1 MNISE
6 YHTYWYNYYKE
17 LNINFFE
24 YSDYNKLKTTN
35 DTHLIVVDHL
45 NGFDINGHNQI
56 LEQLNSIKR
65 TVEIQYVLTDKIKS
79 LYNNLEIKFINV
91 GLNLA
96 LNQLLPTKEPAE
108 KNFKNFQEKKFK

>member
-6 YHTYWYNYYKE
+6 YETYWYNYYKE

-56 LEQLNSIKR
+56 LEQLNK
-65 TVEIQYVLTDKIKS
+65 EIDNPLS
-79 LYNNLEIKFINV
+79 KFHV
-91 GLNLA
+91 YFL
-96 LNQLLPTKEPAE
+96 Q
-108 KNFKNFQEKKFK
+108 KNILC